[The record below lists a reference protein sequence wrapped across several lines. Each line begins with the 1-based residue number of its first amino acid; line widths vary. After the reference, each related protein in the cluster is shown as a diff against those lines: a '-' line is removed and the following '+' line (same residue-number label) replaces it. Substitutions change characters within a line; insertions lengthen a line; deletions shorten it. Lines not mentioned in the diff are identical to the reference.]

1 MAIENTTGKSIND
14 SVQTNSKSTSLN
26 KNQNDNLQTKRKFC
40 QELSIFFKKMTFY
53 SDRNNQRY
61 LEKEDQPEAISVK

>member
-1 MAIENTTGKSIND
+1 MAKVLTTVYKL
-14 SVQTNSKSTSLN
+14 TP
-26 KNQNDNLQTKRKFC
+26 NQRPLIQIKMITLQTKRKFC